1 MAAAIP
7 KAAMSADGR
16 LTLSCGGFSSRPQ
29 TCGNLSPEK
38 RCRLWGEGGG
48 RQETRAPFASNQPLI
63 SSLWPLPRQ
72 QNEGARQRH
81 SDDRN
86 TLLKKFFMLCNF
98 FLLIC
103 VRVCNIINV
112 TILRG
117 DVVRRA
123 GGRAEVQ
130 GGQGHATGKSGSVRG
145 KWATRL
151 RGPRVRRSPCGP
163 AAEASLARCTS
174 LSQGASCPRRPQ
186 DSTLSL
192 TPRYSPP
199 RPAWPRA

>member
-1 MAAAIP
+1 
-7 KAAMSADGR
+7 
-16 LTLSCGGFSSRPQ
+16 
-29 TCGNLSPEK
+29 
-38 RCRLWGEGGG
+38 
-48 RQETRAPFASNQPLI
+48 
-63 SSLWPLPRQ
+63 
-72 QNEGARQRH
+72 
-81 SDDRN
+81 
-86 TLLKKFFMLCNF
+86 MLCNF

-174 LSQGASCPRRPQ
+174 LSQGCFPPAQAPGLHAESHAALLAATARLAPSVTLPQKHAGTRP
-186 DSTLSL
+186 LSRL
-192 TPRYSPP
+192 AGFEYFVAVFVPVCFIISQYSACQCAPE
-199 RPAWPRA
+199 